1 MMATRLLAVS
11 VILLFISVIVAPSIN
26 QRLVNAFNADDS
38 LETTTEKPFSSP
50 GTKRGD
56 IESMNITFES
66 NNYTLYGVI
75 FYPSEQSETYP
86 GIVFCEGLAGYVE
99 AYSWIPQALAAQ
111 GYVVLLYD
119 YPGQGRSEGFLGQ
132 RNISIPA
139 LNFFFRFSA
148 IFEEGY
154 YYVTN
159 TLVKTTMD
167 AVTYLINESPVNTLV
182 DSEKIGLIGHS
193 LGSFTDTETAVF
205 DERIDAVVALSQ
217 GNILHAKEI
226 DVPVQFQFGCFDITC
241 SFPISFICYKKVQ
254 SPKELIAIQ
263 AGTHIGFTAAFGKY
277 CLCPPWQKEV
287 CLRYAIGWFDYFLK
301 NKPEAYETITTGSD
315 HLSKIIHSRYDFGEG
330 EHRLQ

>member
-1 MMATRLLAVS
+1 MIGITRFVAVS
-11 VILLFISVIVAPSIN
+11 VILLFICIIVVPGIN
-26 QRLVNAFNADDS
+26 QRSVNASTPDDS
-38 LETTTEKPFSSP
+38 LVTTTEKAFSSQ
-50 GTKRGD
+50 GAKRGA

-66 NNYTLYGVI
+66 NNYTLYGAI
-75 FYPSEQSETYP
+75 FYPAESGLYP

-99 AYSWIPQALAAQ
+99 AYKWIPQALAEQ
-111 GYVVLLYD
+111 GYVVLIYD
-119 YPGQGRSEGFLGQ
+119 YPGQGRSEGFLGN
-132 RNISIPA
+132 RNISIPG
-139 LNFFFRFSA
+139 LNFYFRFSA
-148 IFEEGY
+148 VFEEGY
-154 YYVTN
+154 YYVTD

-167 AVTYLINESPVNTLV
+167 AVTYLLNESPVNTLV
-182 DSEKIGLIGHS
+182 DREKIGLIGHS

-217 GNILHAKEI
+217 GNILHAEEI

-277 CLCPPWQKEV
+277 CLCPPWQKEI

-301 NKPEAYETITTGSD
+301 NKPEAYETITSGAT
-315 HLSKIIHSRYDFGEG
+315 HLSKIIKSRYNFGDG
-330 EHRLQ
+330 EYFLK